1 MLSTMNG
8 GGERVSEKNIK
19 MHLLNEDERFIV
31 VLEALLKRASLV
43 NSPFVLKGSLLTRQ
57 YLENPNIRYVDDI
70 DFLYTGRIETE
81 DQANAVFT
89 DWMIQV
95 TEMDLNDGIIFR
107 SFRENAF
114 WRRIDYAMAD
124 DFPTVNTELAFYIDN
139 EPRNE
144 NEYEDELHLDIS
156 FNLDLDEK
164 PVTLS
169 YQPMVGEAF
178 VVPYTVPLS
187 IQIAWKL
194 HQTIVRPRFK
204 DLYDLQHLL
213 SNPLYDQQALKETMQ
228 TLANECSMDP
238 AITRED
244 MKKILVDDLHDV
256 FSRLNY
262 DYDLQ
267 YYAGSRSPEVY
278 FMEFVS
284 ELRQTM
290 NHVGINSDAYEHL
303 PSCPTHT

>member
-1 MLSTMNG
+1 MSGKSVQLHT
-8 GGERVSEKNIK
+8 
-19 MHLLNEDERFIV
+19 LNEDERFIV

-57 YLENPNIRYVDDI
+57 YLENPNVRYVDDI

-81 DQANAVFT
+81 DQANEIFT
-89 DWMIQV
+89 DWMIRV
-95 TEMDLNDGIIFR
+95 KEMDLNDGIVFR
-107 SFRENAF
+107 SFSKNAF

-124 DFPTVNTELAFYIDN
+124 DFPTVNTELAFYIDS
-139 EPRNE
+139 EPRVE
-144 NEYEDELHLDIS
+144 NEYKDEDELHLDIS

-164 PVTLS
+164 SVALS
-169 YQPMVGEAF
+169 YQPLVGEAF
-178 VVPYTVPLS
+178 VVPHTVPLS

-213 SNPLYDQQALKETMQ
+213 SNPSYDQQALKETLQ
-228 TLANECSMDP
+228 TLVNECSMDP
-238 AITRED
+238 AITRAD
-244 MKKILVDDLHDV
+244 MKKVLVDDLHDV
-256 FSRLNY
+256 YSRFNY

-284 ELRQTM
+284 EARQTM
-290 NHVGINSDAYEHL
+290 NHAGINNDAYEHL
-303 PSCPTHT
+303 PNCNNHK

>member
-1 MLSTMNG
+1 MNR
-8 GGERVSEKNIK
+8 GGEQVSGKNVQL
-19 MHLLNEDERFIV
+19 HNLNEDERFIV

-57 YLENPNIRYVDDI
+57 YLENPNVRYVDDI
-70 DFLYTGRIETE
+70 DFLYVGRIETE
-81 DQANAVFT
+81 DQANEIFT
-89 DWMIQV
+89 DWMIRV
-95 TEMDLNDGIIFR
+95 TEMDLNDGIVFR
-107 SFRENAF
+107 SFSENAF

-124 DFPTVNTELAFYIDN
+124 DFPTVNTELAFYIDS
-139 EPRNE
+139 EPRSE
-144 NEYEDELHLDIS
+144 NEYEDEDELHLDIS

-164 PVTLS
+164 SVALS
-169 YQPMVGEAF
+169 YQPMLGEAF
-178 VVPYTVPLS
+178 VVPHTVPLS

-213 SNPLYDQQALKETMQ
+213 SNPSYDQQALQETLQ
-228 TLANECSMDP
+228 TLVNECYIDP

-244 MKKILVDDLHDV
+244 MKKVLVNNLHDV
-256 FSRLNY
+256 YSRLNY

-284 ELRQTM
+284 ELRKTM
-290 NHVGINSDAYEHL
+290 NHAGINSYAYDHL
-303 PSCPTHT
+303 PSCITHK